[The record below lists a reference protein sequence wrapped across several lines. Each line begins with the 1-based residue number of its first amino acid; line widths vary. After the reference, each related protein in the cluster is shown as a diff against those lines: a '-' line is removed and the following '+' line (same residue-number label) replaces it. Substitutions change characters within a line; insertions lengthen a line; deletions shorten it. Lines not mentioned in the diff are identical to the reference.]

1 MINFGDRMINRSVW
15 ATFGRTLRLGSV
27 VEQKKEDGWVFLRI
41 DWKDDEGFEND
52 RQRVIKLSGGTDRYS
67 DWYRVDKINFF
78 NKEDLLNT
86 INKL

>member
-1 MINFGDRMINRSVW
+1 MMIDRSKLMINRSVW
-15 ATFGRTLRLGSV
+15 ATFGRTLRFGSV
-27 VEQKKEDGWVFLRI
+27 LEQKEEDGWTFLRV
-41 DWKDDEGFEND
+41 DWKDDNGFQMD
-52 RQRVIKLSGGTDRYS
+52 RQRIINLSGADRYS

>member
-1 MINFGDRMINRSVW
+1 MINRSVW

-41 DWKDDEGFEND
+41 NWKDDEGFEHD
-52 RQRVIKLSGGTDRYS
+52 RQRIINLSGGTDRYS